1 MDKSCS
7 WRSWQSTNHSWSPS
21 VAETLAGR
29 KVLLAFKDKWSRD
42 SQRFNNSV
50 WVFWNITY
58 REILG
63 VIKRHSRWIYPH
75 CELISAASVWQQ
87 NAVMEDKRT
96 WTLTQSLLFYLPEQT
111 RSIHSDI
118 TTLWTSQTVI
128 SGTFPLFGNDS
139 RRDFSINFYLFKQK
153 RRSSHQVAMRRWY
166 CSQWERPR
174 QENED
179 SRRD

>member
-1 MDKSCS
+1 MVIWSLINTSVSIIWIKAAHGGRGNRPITADLHLLRKLSLGEKCC
-7 WRSWQSTNHSWSPS
+7 WRLKINDPEIHSILIIPC
-21 VAETLAGR
+21 E
-29 KVLLAFKDKWSRD
+29 F
-42 SQRFNNSV
+42 
-50 WVFWNITY
+50 FWNITY

-139 RRDFSINFYLFKQK
+139 RRDFSINFYLF
-153 RRSSHQVAMRRWY
+153 
-166 CSQWERPR
+166 
-174 QENED
+174 
-179 SRRD
+179 

>member
-1 MDKSCS
+1 MEVVAIDQSQLISICCGKFICWDEIKLSLWEKCC
-7 WRSWQSTNHSWSPS
+7 WRLKINDPEIQS
-21 VAETLAGR
+21 
-29 KVLLAFKDKWSRD
+29 VLIIPCEF
-42 SQRFNNSV
+42 
-50 WVFWNITY
+50 FWNITY
-58 REILG
+58 REILS

-139 RRDFSINFYLFKQK
+139 RGDFSINFYLF
-153 RRSSHQVAMRRWY
+153 
-166 CSQWERPR
+166 
-174 QENED
+174 
-179 SRRD
+179 